1 MLKQGHGKVKI
12 IVRNQMRRN
21 KPVVETWV
29 GGRWRTYSVSNA
41 DWDERVCV
49 YTSICVYMS
58 VCLCISVCVCVS
70 VEKCHWPPL
79 VKQFPHGC
87 TEGIKKIY

>member
-29 GGRWRTYSVSNA
+29 GGRWRTYSVSHA

-70 VEKCHWPPL
+70 DTHK
-79 VKQFPHGC
+79 
-87 TEGIKKIY
+87 